1 MNKLKLVVVVPCYNE
16 EAVLSETTRRLL
28 DVAEGLKDAGVE
40 TRVLY
45 VDDGSA
51 DGTWRLVEEASARH
65 DAIGGLRLAHNVGH
79 QHALWAGLETA
90 ATLGDAVV
98 TIDADMQDDPAVMAD
113 MVQKFREGCDVV
125 FGVRNSR
132 ATDTFFKR
140 HSAQVF
146 YRLMQNLGCEV
157 VYNHADYRLMSRRA
171 VLALMQYGE
180 RNLFLRGLVKQM
192 GFKQDI
198 VGYDRA
204 PRTAGESKYPLRKML
219 AFAWDGITSF
229 SVRPLRIILTL
240 GLLFILVAL
249 GVIVWALVSHWTG
262 HTLPGWTSLLV
273 SVWFVGGAVLMALG
287 IIGEYI
293 GKIYSEVKRR
303 PRYFIDKKI
312 GTDLAG
318 ND

>member
-192 GFKQDI
+192 GFKQGV

>member
-16 EAVLSETTRRLL
+16 EAMLSETTRRLL

-45 VDDGSA
+45 VDDGST
-51 DGTWRLVEEASARH
+51 DGTWSLIDEASAQH
-65 DAIGGLRLAHNVGH
+65 DAIGGLKLAHNVGH